1 MAALAQSA
9 PNSRVTLIDIAQDA
23 NVSRATVSL
32 VLRNVPVVA
41 DQTRQRVLDS
51 MRRLGYVYHRGAA
64 SLRTQRTRS
73 VGLVVTDIAN
83 PFFAEI
89 IVTIEERLE
98 KAGYVTLLGNTSET
112 AAKQQR
118 LVKTMEEYPVDGLL
132 VCSSADGSHELAEQ
146 IRRCRAPKVLVAR
159 SLPDLP
165 CDYAGVDN
173 RHGAELAV
181 THLINL
187 GHRRIAF
194 LGGPSGISSR
204 DERVAGYQKTLRK
217 HGLHVF
223 ESPESK
229 PTREGGYQLMQEFLR
244 QPDPPTAA
252 LCFNDLVAIGVMEM
266 LVAAERKPGKDF
278 SIVGFNNVSEAAVCR
293 PTLTTIDT
301 MPRQI
306 GANAAELLL
315 RRIQEPDAPFLNRL
329 VRPRLVLRESSGYLN
344 YQNSN
349 G

>member
-1 MAALAQSA
+1 MASLVQPPDS
-9 PNSRVTLIDIAQDA
+9 NTRVKLIDIAQDA

-41 DQTRQRVLDS
+41 EQTRQRVLDS
-51 MRRLGYVYHRGAA
+51 MRRLGYIYHRGAA

-73 VGLVVTDIAN
+73 VGVVVTDIAN

-98 KAGYVTLLGNTSET
+98 RAGYVTLLGNTSET
-112 AAKQQR
+112 PDKQQR

-132 VCSSADGSHELAEQ
+132 LCPSGGQSPELAEQ

-159 SLPDLP
+159 SLPNVS

-173 RHGAELAV
+173 ERGAELAV
-181 THLINL
+181 THLVNL

-194 LGGPSGISSR
+194 LGGPAGISSR
-204 DERVAGYQKTLRK
+204 DERVLGYQKTLRSR
-217 HGLHVF
+217 GLEVLD
-223 ESPESK
+223 PPQSK
-229 PTREGGYQLMQEFLR
+229 PTREGGYQAMHELLR
-244 QPDPPTAA
+244 LPNPPTAA
-252 LCFNDLVAIGVMEM
+252 VCFNDLVAIGAMEM
-266 LVAAERKPGKDF
+266 LAAAGKTPGKDF

-306 GANAAELLL
+306 GVNAAELLL
-315 RRIQEPDAPFLNRL
+315 RRIEEPDSPFLTRL

-344 YQNSN
+344 N
-349 G
+349 GVNQ